1 MSEAPSNLPQEGS
14 NTQPTDP
21 GPAPWFS
28 NRQHFEKWSQT
39 RPSWLFWAV
48 MATVIWFIVFSLGIL
63 VDSTPFRESLG
74 WTDKKAEHKA
84 LVEEIAKAVEDKLP
98 QSAATGESEK
108 GKGDNIPPPVPKE
121 NQSASPT
128 AAPATT
134 PGKGDIIFNFGMG
147 ILTYLPLNVGL
158 LTIIAA
164 FIGGCSVNSRE
175 VVQLWKE
182 VDILD
187 QNNDESAEANR
198 LRKQLNYLMEHP
210 GYSAIRG
217 LIIYLVVIGG
227 LFLAGTQLFGEEKD
241 QVDGLTQYIK
251 MAGIFSFLGYLAGF
265 DPTVFTSMVD
275 FSSARVRPSPAAL
288 NSSGPQSSRPSSASS
303 TGPTR

>member
-1 MSEAPSNLPQEGS
+1 MPDAPSNLPQEG
-14 NTQPTDP
+14 NPTQSIDP

-28 NRQHFEKWSQT
+28 NREHFEKWSQT
-39 RPSWLFWAV
+39 RPSWLFWAII
-48 MATVIWFIVFSLGIL
+48 ATVTWFIVFSLGIL

-98 QSAATGESEK
+98 QVPTTGEQQENK
-108 GKGDNIPPPVPKE
+108 DTDIPPLLSRQEQPSPETCRPASKPKGE
-121 NQSASPT
+121 LLL
-128 AAPATT
+128 
-134 PGKGDIIFNFGMG
+134 NFGMG
-147 ILTYLPLNVGL
+147 MITYLPLNVGL

-182 VDILD
+182 VDMLD
-187 QNNDESAEANR
+187 QNNDQSAEANR

-210 GYSAIRG
+210 GYSSIRG

-288 NSSGPQSSRPSSASS
+288 NTPAPSA
-303 TGPTR
+303 TRSKN